1 MESQGAPLT
10 DTTSRQAIC
19 FINQVDSY
27 DNVQVTCLKRL
38 RMRKRCELD
47 RHHGRRTFTRAGAAD
62 HVTRET
68 IAEITVGRE

>member
-27 DNVQVTCLKRL
+27 DNVQVTVSNVSGCGK
-38 RMRKRCELD
+38 
-47 RHHGRRTFTRAGAAD
+47 GANSTGTTVAGPSP
-62 HVTRET
+62 VPVQL
-68 IAEITVGRE
+68 IT